1 MTNSIQ
7 IYSSHSDNE
16 IKRIRIKR
24 LPTNPNIERYGDLY
38 FGYGDFNAITI
49 INIIQNKLHIKPK
62 TVLEICWRNSP
73 FETNVCPFERYGF
86 IDVTGL
92 DNLEPNG
99 LMERT
104 ELLNGNTISI
114 IISQNETWL
123 LCLQDMSV
131 NLLRNSN
138 YSITTYVIS
147 QNFEFSREGDEPTEY
162 EQLFD
167 SPFNAGEPTRGLGY
181 RDSYTAYI
189 RI

>member
-1 MTNSIQ
+1 MNS
-7 IYSSHSDNE
+7 
-16 IKRIRIKR
+16 
-24 LPTNPNIERYGDLY
+24 
-38 FGYGDFNAITI
+38 
-49 INIIQNKLHIKPK
+49 LHIKPK

-73 FETNVCPFERYGF
+73 FETNDCPFENYGF

-92 DNLEPNG
+92 NNLEPNG

-138 YSITTYVIS
+138 YSITTHVIS
-147 QNFEFSREGDEPTEY
+147 QNFEFEFSGEGDEPTEY
-162 EQLFD
+162 ELTFV
-167 SPFNAGEPTRGLGY
+167 SPFTAREPTQGLGY